1 MPKVNPLKAQK
12 YLQQIDYPV
21 NKEQLITH
29 AQQQGADE
37 EVISA
42 LSKFTNKTFFSPA
55 EVTQTLM
62 GQ

>member
-1 MPKVNPLKAQK
+1 MATVNPLKVQK
-12 YLQQIDYPV
+12 YLQEIDYPV
-21 NKEQLITH
+21 NKEQLITY

-42 LSKFTNKTFFSPA
+42 LSKFTNKTFFTPA
-55 EVTQTLM
+55 EVTQTLT